1 MDPQEG
7 QEQETG
13 LPAFLR
19 DPMGI
24 LRRRWRW
31 IVAAFAVGLSATGG
45 VVLLMKLHYTAKA
58 TILISSQQIPK
69 EFVRPTLPEDSF
81 DQLNAMIGEILSRER
96 LSSLIEKYN
105 LYPELRAKKPMS
117 DVAFAMRS
125 DIYVELEHGLSTDS
139 RDSSRLM
146 TLEFTDTNPDV
157 AAAITN
163 DLANLFVSENIRLR
177 GQQATLTTEFLR
189 RELQRSEEALAEQN
203 REITEFKE
211 KYRGELPDEEAAS
224 LQRLTLLQNQR
235 QSLATQIAE
244 GETRVAMITSS
255 PTNQTSPVA
264 KLADAQNRLAAELSV
279 HTEAHPDVIAL
290 RLEIAA
296 LKKEAAQSS
305 SGSGASSMA
314 LVGAAQRQVTQL
326 REQLASTEAEQR
338 ELEMR
343 VARTPAR
350 QEALSKMEEKAKV
363 LSDNYADFL
372 HKVKEAELAETLESA
387 QQGER
392 FSVIESA
399 TPPTHPN
406 RSTLKLLLMGF
417 VGSVGFAGL
426 VGILLEILDP
436 VVLDAAQMEL
446 VTDTPMLGSAP
457 RIA

>member
-1 MDPQEG
+1 MDPQEA
-7 QEQETG
+7 QENG
-13 LPAFLR
+13 LPAFVG
-19 DPMGI
+19 DPMGVI
-24 LRRRWRW
+24 RRRLRW
-31 IVAAFAVGLSATGG
+31 LVASFVVGLSATVG
-45 VVLLMKLHYTAKA
+45 VALLMKLHYTARA

-81 DQLNAMIGEILSRER
+81 DQLNAMIGEILSREK
-96 LSSLIEKYN
+96 LSGLIEKYN
-105 LYPELRAKKPMS
+105 LYPELRGKKPMS
-117 DVAFAMRS
+117 DVAFTMRR
-125 DIYVELEHGLSTDS
+125 DISVELEHGLSTDGH
-139 RDSSRLM
+139 DSSRLM
-146 TLEFTDTNPDV
+146 TLEFTDTNPVV

-177 GQQATLTTEFLR
+177 GQQAKLTTEFLR
-189 RELQRSEEALAEQN
+189 RELQRSEEALAAQN

-211 KYRGELPDEEAAS
+211 KYLGELPDEQAAS

-264 KLADAQNRLAAELSV
+264 KLAEAQSRLAAELSI

-290 RLEIAA
+290 RSEIAT
-296 LKKEAAQSS
+296 LEKEVAQGSG
-305 SGSGASSMA
+305 GSGASATA
-314 LVGAAQRQVTQL
+314 LVGAAQHQVAQL
-326 REQLASTEAEQR
+326 RAQLANTEAEQR

-406 RSTLKLLLMGF
+406 RSALKLLLMGF
-417 VGSVGFAGL
+417 VGSVGLAGL
-426 VGILLEILDP
+426 AGVLLELLDP

-446 VTDTPMLGSAP
+446 VTDAPILGSAP